1 MKPWEKYQ
9 QTTNTE
15 SPNTESPGPWTKY
28 AQPSPEPG
36 FSEKVGEA
44 VRDVP
49 RQAGMFARFGLEGL
63 GNAADFLT
71 MPLRAAYDPIADA
84 TGLPRAGTNLGGMA
98 ADRFGLPEPQ
108 TGLERVAGDVTRT
121 MAGTGGIA
129 GLAGK
134 VASYVPGVSGK
145 VVELMGSRPDLQMA
159 SAAGAGT
166 GGGAV
171 RESGGNEIA
180 QFLGALAGGVAGGAT
195 LIAGQKAV
203 GGIRAIADKLLGSK
217 NLNAQID
224 ETIERA
230 ISASGLKLNDLPSN
244 VSYQLRQ
251 DIKEALRLGKLSP
264 DATRRLADYR
274 LIGATP
280 TRANLTLDPAEVT
293 QQRNLAKIGANSQD
307 PSLQRLAQTQNQNN
321 RVLINNLNESGAGVD
336 PISASEKVIGSLA
349 KSNEAAKGVIDT
361 AYQAAR
367 GAQGRSAA
375 LDPSKFTQTAS
386 DLLDDALLGGKLPAD
401 VRNKL
406 NQIASA
412 KMPFTVDV
420 AEQLKTRIGE
430 LQRATIDAAE
440 RKALGL
446 VRQAL
451 DDTPLLEGQGQQA
464 IDAFNKARAANR
476 AWMQVVEKTPA
487 LQAVREGV
495 EPDKFIQ
502 KFLVGSGNESTN
514 KAVFNLSQQIKK
526 DPEAVTAVKGAITNY
541 LKTKALSGA
550 TDEVGNFSQSAY
562 NKTISS
568 IGERKLAMFFSPV
581 EVQQLKAIGR
591 VASYEQVQPSGSA
604 VNNSN
609 TATTLIGFLDRI
621 GRKIPGVSELI
632 LDPVKGVATNI
643 RASRSLNAPKSLLTK
658 QPEARKLP
666 PVLLPLFIEQQA
678 DN

>member
-1 MKPWEKYQ
+1 MVNQFDEIRLSQ
-9 QTTNTE
+9 MVHFGFTE
-15 SPNTESPGPWTKY
+15 LQARVYVANY
-28 AQPSPEPG
+28 
-36 FSEKVGEA
+36 VLGEA
-44 VRDVP
+44 SAKQIREICKMHKAEVYRVLKELQDMRITDQIIAHPVRY
-49 RQAGMFARFGLEGL
+49 RARC
-63 GNAADFLT
+63 
-71 MPLRAAYDPIADA
+71 
-84 TGLPRAGTNLGGMA
+84 
-98 ADRFGLPEPQ
+98 
-108 TGLERVAGDVTRT
+108 
-121 MAGTGGIA
+121 
-129 GLAGK
+129 
-134 VASYVPGVSGK
+134 
-145 VVELMGSRPDLQMA
+145 
-159 SAAGAGT
+159 
-166 GGGAV
+166 
-171 RESGGNEIA
+171 
-180 QFLGALAGGVAGGAT
+180 
-195 LIAGQKAV
+195 
-203 GGIRAIADKLLGSK
+203 
-217 NLNAQID
+217 
-224 ETIERA
+224 
-230 ISASGLKLNDLPSN
+230 
-244 VSYQLRQ
+244 
-251 DIKEALRLGKLSP
+251 
-264 DATRRLADYR
+264 
-274 LIGATP
+274 
-280 TRANLTLDPAEVT
+280 PAEV
-293 QQRNLAKIGANSQD
+293 LKSLLL
-307 PSLQRLAQTQNQNN
+307 PSIRKM
-321 RVLINNLNESGAGVD
+321 
-336 PISASEKVIGSLA
+336 SALS
-349 KSNEAAKGVIDT
+349 DT
-361 AYQAAR
+361 
-367 GAQGRSAA
+367 
-375 LDPSKFTQTAS
+375 K
-386 DLLDDALLGGKLPAD
+386 
-401 VRNKL
+401 
-406 NQIASA
+406 
-412 KMPFTVDV
+412 
-420 AEQLKTRIGE
+420 GE
-430 LQRATIDAAE
+430 LLEWFGTLRPAENVWKQDGDGFEVLHDHLAVERVKDMFLRASSYIYYSGRYED
-440 RKALGL
+440 KA
-446 VRQAL
+446 R
-451 DDTPLLEGQGQQA
+451 LEV